1 MIIEHEANPSWAVA
15 PSTPKPKAM
24 GQVDEI
30 EALLRRYPLLNQAE
44 TARCIDFL
52 AAAPIAERGSLSS
65 RPGMAAKM
73 DQLRRDH
80 PKPFRPSILSYAVFG
95 VLMVAIVLSG
105 FLVAG

>member
-1 MIIEHEANPSWAVA
+1 MIIEHESNPSWAVPSA
-15 PSTPKPKAM
+15 PRQPKPM
-24 GQVDEI
+24 GRVDEI
-30 EALLRRYPLLNQAE
+30 EALLRRYPLIDEAE

-52 AAAPIAERGSLSS
+52 AAAPIAERGALSS

-80 PKPFRPSILSYAVFG
+80 PKPFKPSILSYAVFG
-95 VLMVAIVLSG
+95 VLIVAIVLSG